1 MKNIILLTIIFA
13 VSCQNQPSKVS
24 EQNSSKSELKTTSNN
39 WIQLFDGK
47 TFSGWHQYNKSE
59 MSPGWTIEEGA
70 MKFSPEG
77 KSDGRGHNIVTDNEY
92 TNFEL
97 SIEWKI
103 SEGGNSGIFWGVKE
117 DPKYFEAYQTGPEI
131 QVLDNERHPDA
142 KENPKYHQA
151 GA

>member
-59 MSPGWTIEEGA
+59 MSPSWTIEECT
-70 MKFSPEG
+70 MNFSPE
-77 KSDGRGHNIVTDNEY
+77 V
-92 TNFEL
+92 
-97 SIEWKI
+97 
-103 SEGGNSGIFWGVKE
+103 
-117 DPKYFEAYQTGPEI
+117 
-131 QVLDNERHPDA
+131 
-142 KENPKYHQA
+142 
-151 GA
+151 